1 MARATD
7 HELVSKISVSTPPRF
22 MLSVC
27 REPSKTAG
35 LCSRTCMK
43 LPNRIAKMTES
54 APIAT
59 QTPSTPGRR
68 LGVTPW
74 SVLTTSTL
82 LIVDKP
88 RGLVFGLDPIDS
100 LDDVVRQ
107 RRDPD
112 EPGEERDPEA
122 DHTGEAQRASR
133 HERDCTDRE
142 ERRKGD
148 PTPPDD
154 ELPHQLL
161 LALVAHEH
169 DADRGDLQRGDKVRQ
184 VEKEPAHPI
193 EHVHDAGSEVV
204 DLVCG
209 GQPNRQSHHDG
220 CTGDRPTHH
229 LELGQQ
235 AARTLDTFHHA
246 SDRHTERHVESGH
259 RDADAQRNQQR
270 KPEIVEMRLDLFR
283 RRAGREWWH
292 VVSNEPPE
300 YEDREEKDRTRPRQ
314 NLPGRVV
321 GAVRRQVARGG
332 GSGFGVYCHRA
343 LLLI

>member
-7 HELVSKISVSTPPRF
+7 HELVSKISVSTPPKF

-27 REPSKTAG
+27 REASKTAG
-35 LCSRTCMK
+35 LCSRACMK

-88 RGLVFGLDPIDS
+88 HGLVFGLDAVDS
-100 LDDVVRQ
+100 SNDVVRQ

-122 DHTGEAQRASR
+122 DHAVEGQRAGR
-133 HERDCTDRE
+133 HERDRTDCE
-142 ERRKGD
+142 ERCKGD

-154 ELPHQLL
+154 ELPDQLL
-161 LALVAHEH
+161 LAPVPHEH
-169 DADRGDLQRGDKVRQ
+169 DADCGDLQRGDKVGQ
-184 VEKEPAHPI
+184 VEKQPAHPI

-204 DLVCG
+204 DLVRCG
-209 GQPNRQSHHDG
+209 
-220 CTGDRPTHH
+220 
-229 LELGQQ
+229 
-235 AARTLDTFHHA
+235 
-246 SDRHTERHVESGH
+246 
-259 RDADAQRNQQR
+259 
-270 KPEIVEMRLDLFR
+270 
-283 RRAGREWWH
+283 
-292 VVSNEPPE
+292 
-300 YEDREEKDRTRPRQ
+300 
-314 NLPGRVV
+314 
-321 GAVRRQVARGG
+321 
-332 GSGFGVYCHRA
+332 
-343 LLLI
+343 